1 MRVVQAASE
10 STAFVDN
17 DLLMSLD
24 KVVVH
29 AQNAHG
35 LASGDTTTVSRMIE
49 LTGHAIRS
57 WRQLA
62 GLAQDTAHD
71 ISPLEPESRVTAYA

>member
-1 MRVVQAASE
+1 MRAVQAASQ

-17 DLLMSLD
+17 DLLMSLE

-35 LASGDTTTVSRMIE
+35 LASGDTTTVSRMVE
-49 LTGHAIRS
+49 LTVMRS
-57 WRQLA
+57 
-62 GLAQDTAHD
+62 AHGVSWPGRPRTPPATSARS
-71 ISPLEPESRVTAYA
+71 SPNRA